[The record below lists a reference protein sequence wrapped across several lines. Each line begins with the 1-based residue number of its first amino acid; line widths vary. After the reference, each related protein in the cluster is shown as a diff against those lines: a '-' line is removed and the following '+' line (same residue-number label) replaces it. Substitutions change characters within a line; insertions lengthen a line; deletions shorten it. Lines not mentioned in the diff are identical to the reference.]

1 MKHEVF
7 RDIPW
12 PFPDGRFPAD
22 LGAVIQ
28 LTVLNGE
35 LPACV
40 VVHCS
45 DNSWLVGDGV
55 NDPNV
60 EGGVIV
66 ACMTH
71 VAELNSS
78 VNELVS
84 LPPGW
89 EAVRAGPGQAWVR
102 HSHQFPDE
110 D

>member
-12 PFPDGRFPAD
+12 PFWDGRFPAD
-22 LGAVIQ
+22 LGAVVQ

-40 VVHCS
+40 VVHTG

-55 NDPNV
+55 NDPNA
-60 EGGVIV
+60 EGAVAV

-71 VAELNSS
+71 VAELHSS

-89 EAVRAGPGQAWVR
+89 EAVRDGPGQAWAR
-102 HSHQFPDE
+102 HPHKFPDE